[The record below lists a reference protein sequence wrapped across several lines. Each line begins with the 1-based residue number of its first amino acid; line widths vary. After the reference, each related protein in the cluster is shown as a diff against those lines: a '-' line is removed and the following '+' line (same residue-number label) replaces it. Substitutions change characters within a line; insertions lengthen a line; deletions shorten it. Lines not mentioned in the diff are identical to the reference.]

1 METIKN
7 IFSWRWLMLLFA
19 AIAISASLTAC
30 GDDDDDNEPG
40 TENGQRDHDGC
51 LEGEWISYSG
61 TSDLYKYLYFDSD
74 DGTGIEG
81 WYESYIDS
89 VDEDT
94 DFTWYTVDDKYLFID
109 GVKYTYWC
117 DGTEL
122 ELTSPKGR
130 EETYYAKD

>member
-1 METIKN
+1 MNTIKQTTL
-7 IFSWRWLMLLFA
+7 WRWFMLLFA
-19 AIAISASLTAC
+19 AVAISASLTAC

-40 TENGQRDHDGC
+40 TENGQQDHDGC

-61 TSDLYKYLYFDSD
+61 ASDLYKYLYFDSD